1 MYTKHFG
8 LSAKPF
14 SLTPNPDALFESS
27 HHSMA
32 LTYLEYGIREKLAF
46 ILLTGEVGTGKTT
59 LLRSILRTIPSEMAV
74 AEIFNTNVSSGE
86 LIRLILQEFEVES
99 AGTDKTE
106 NLYRLNRFLI
116 DQYAQGRRCLL
127 VIDEAQNLPRE
138 VMEEVRMLSNLSTES
153 DSLLQIILS
162 GQPELRRALNDPSFR
177 QLAQRIS
184 VTYNLEALENG
195 ETIDYIRY
203 RLKQVGNSAAD
214 LFDEE
219 AVQLIHEQ
227 ACGVPRM
234 INILCDA
241 ALLYAFADDK
251 PKVDRAAVELVIRD
265 RQDQW
270 PGLIQPEVQPPAE
283 AASSQVQGHLES
295 RLEQVGTRVDQVA
308 ARVELLEQASQLQKQ
323 EHLNRIIKEL
333 REQVELERVKN
344 ERLNQSFGSLRQRVQ
359 QLEALLNKKIKK
371 ETENQDDVNGNSS
384 ESRSPWSIF
393 RPGFRRRSSS

>member
-203 RLKQVGNSAAD
+203 RLKQGGNSAAD